1 MKPALRQALQRLLEE
16 PGFIAYHSSPRAG
29 LRRLDARKSGMIQ
42 SHGRGVYLTTEP
54 QRDFGAN
61 QYAVRVRGSLS
72 DFPSHWE
79 PIGERHAATYEA
91 LFPRGRRREITPDL
105 FHSAAY
111 QRLANAMP
119 GLGYKQRELR
129 ASRALSEAGIP
140 GLRANVTRSQLV
152 VFNDRDT
159 QILRRALLEALA
171 AEGRL

>member
-1 MKPALRQALQRLLEE
+1 
-16 PGFIAYHSSPRAG
+16 
-29 LRRLDARKSGMIQ
+29 
-42 SHGRGVYLTTEP
+42 
-54 QRDFGAN
+54 
-61 QYAVRVRGSLS
+61 
-72 DFPSHWE
+72 
-79 PIGERHAATYEA
+79 
-91 LFPRGRRREITPDL
+91 
-105 FHSAAY
+105 
-111 QRLANAMP
+111 MP